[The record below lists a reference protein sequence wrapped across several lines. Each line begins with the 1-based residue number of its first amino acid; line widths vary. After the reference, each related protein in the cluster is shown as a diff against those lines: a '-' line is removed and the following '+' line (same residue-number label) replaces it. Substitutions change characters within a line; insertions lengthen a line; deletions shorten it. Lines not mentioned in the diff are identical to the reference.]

1 MRKKKKHKK
10 YKDYEI
16 RATRAYLFFLVSG
29 QIVSQTTGARG
40 PAFILEL
47 FKEFKPYAWAPAC
60 LANLYRM
67 LTNASWWG
75 PKKIV
80 AVEERKD
87 KHCELEGHLCK
98 MPTGP
103 LQLLHVILLIM
114 NVSWIFI

>member
-1 MRKKKKHKK
+1 M
-10 YKDYEI
+10 
-16 RATRAYLFFLVSG
+16 SG
-29 QIVSQTTGARG
+29 QIVSQTTSAHG

-67 LTNASWWG
+67 LTNASRWG
-75 PKKIV
+75 SEKIV
-80 AVEERKD
+80 DVEEGKD
-87 KHCELEGHLCK
+87 KQGELEGHLCK